1 MNGHCNIP
9 DESAKIEVIVW
20 LLIFVCQSAAGL
32 FVSIYQ
38 RDCFNTAW
46 HPNPFLLNQL
56 EKEGVY
62 IFSKYK

>member
-9 DESAKIEVIVW
+9 DKSAKIEVIVW

-38 RDCFNTAW
+38 RDCFNT
-46 HPNPFLLNQL
+46 
-56 EKEGVY
+56 
-62 IFSKYK
+62 